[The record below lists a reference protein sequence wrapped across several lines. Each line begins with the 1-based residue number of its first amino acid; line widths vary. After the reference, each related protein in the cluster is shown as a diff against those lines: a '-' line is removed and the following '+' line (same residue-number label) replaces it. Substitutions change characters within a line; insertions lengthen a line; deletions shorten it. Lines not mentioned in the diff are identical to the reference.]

1 MMTPAVANVVQRAR
15 YVTWR
20 KMMTKYYSTD
30 LTIPIVEI
38 MAETEEQA
46 EAIMNEFID
55 SIAPVMELKIR
66 WDEANWEIQENILDE
81 SKGEWVTT

>member
-1 MMTPAVANVVQRAR
+1 MSVN
-15 YVTWR
+15 
-20 KMMTKYYSTD
+20 KYYSTD
-30 LTIPIVEI
+30 LSIPIVEI

-46 EAIMNEFID
+46 EAIMQEFID

-81 SKGEWVTT
+81 TKGEWIKT

>member
-1 MMTPAVANVVQRAR
+1 MSVN
-15 YVTWR
+15 
-20 KMMTKYYSTD
+20 KYYSTD

-46 EAIMNEFID
+46 EAIMQEFID
-55 SIAPVMELKIR
+55 SIAPVMELKVR

-81 SKGEWVTT
+81 TKGEWVTT

>member
-1 MMTPAVANVVQRAR
+1 MSVS
-15 YVTWR
+15 
-20 KMMTKYYSTD
+20 KYYSTD

-46 EAIMNEFID
+46 EAIMQEFID

-81 SKGEWVTT
+81 TKGEWITT

>member
-1 MMTPAVANVVQRAR
+1 MP
-15 YVTWR
+15 
-20 KMMTKYYSTD
+20 KYYSTD

-38 MAETEEQA
+38 MAETKEQA

-66 WDEANWEIQENILDE
+66 WDEADWEIQENVLDE
-81 SKGEWVTT
+81 TKGEWVVS

>member
-1 MMTPAVANVVQRAR
+1 MSVN
-15 YVTWR
+15 
-20 KMMTKYYSTD
+20 KYYSTD

-46 EAIMNEFID
+46 EAIMQEFID

-81 SKGEWVTT
+81 TKGEWVRT

>member
-1 MMTPAVANVVQRAR
+1 MSVN
-15 YVTWR
+15 
-20 KMMTKYYSTD
+20 KYYSTD

-46 EAIMNEFID
+46 EAIMQEFID

-81 SKGEWVTT
+81 TKGEWIKT